1 MHLCRAAWQKLA
13 PLATSSRGTA
23 ALLRNA
29 PLHRMSSSS
38 VPGSS
43 GSALPY
49 YLLVGVSVTAGGVCV
64 YRTLASDRSRFHD
77 RHTEIDNRPK
87 QEWTAKAWPPKGG
100 NGEEAETSDI
110 SEASEEAPEVV
121 AVEVEVADD
130 KEITELEEIAAV
142 VEEDAVAAVEEESV
156 PTELDQTSSLE
167 AAAVQGIQNIESAE
181 EVSDASPSPVLEAS
195 SESIQEE
202 LASAAEDL
210 SEHCAIDLEEAT
222 EMASQ
227 ATEES

>member
-64 YRTLASDRSRFHD
+64 YRTLASDRSRFQD

-87 QEWTAKAWPPKGG
+87 QEWTAKAWPPK
-100 NGEEAETSDI
+100 GEEAETSDI